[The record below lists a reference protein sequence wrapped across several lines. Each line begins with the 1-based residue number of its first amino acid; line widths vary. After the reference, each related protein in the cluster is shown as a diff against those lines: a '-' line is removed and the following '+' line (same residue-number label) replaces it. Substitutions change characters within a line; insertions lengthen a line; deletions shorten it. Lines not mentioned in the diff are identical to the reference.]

1 MIGTRKE
8 SDEVEEG
15 RKKRKEWRGEKKRGR
30 SGEDRGKKRMMMEKE
45 GK

>member
-15 RKKRKEWRGEKKRGR
+15 RKKKKRVERGEKKREEWR
-30 SGEDRGKKRMMMEKE
+30 R
-45 GK
+45 